1 MRFSYYVI
9 VLYEKGRGV
18 HRVNSFVIK
27 GGNKIEGE
35 IEVQGAKNAVLPIL
49 AATVLNGG
57 KNIIY
62 NCPSLRD
69 VKITIEV
76 LKNLGCSVEKK
87 ENTLVVD
94 SGNITDNTIPD
105 DLMRQMRSS
114 IIFLGAII
122 ARCKNA
128 VVSMPGGCEIG
139 NRPIDL
145 HLKALRQ
152 LGVEIVESHGY
163 INCKADKL
171 KGDNIHLDFP
181 SVGATENIMLAAC
194 MAEGVTIVTNAAREP
209 EIVDLESFLNRMGA
223 RISGGGSSVIRIEG
237 VKRLYGVEHEI
248 IPDRIVAATYLSC
261 AAATRGSIVLKRVNP
276 GHMNAMTAVLKE
288 MGCKVYTEKSRI
300 ILSSPNNRLKAVK
313 RIVTMPYP
321 GFPTDI
327 QSPFMALTA
336 LAEGTGV
343 FVENIFENRFQH
355 VEELMRM
362 GADIKVDGRIAV
374 VQGVE
379 SLGGATVRAKELRG
393 GVALVVAALAADGV
407 TTVEDVKYI
416 DRGYES
422 IEKYLSA
429 CGAKIQREE

>member
-1 MRFSYYVI
+1 M
-9 VLYEKGRGV
+9 
-18 HRVNSFVIK
+18 NSFVIK

-62 NCPSLRD
+62 NCPGLRD
-69 VKITIEV
+69 VEITIDV
-76 LKNLGCSVEKK
+76 LKNLGCKIEKRGK
-87 ENTLVVD
+87 TLFVD
-94 SGNITDNTIPD
+94 SENINGFTIPD
-105 DLMRQMRSS
+105 NLMRQMRSS

-122 ARCKNA
+122 ARCREA

-152 LGVEIVESHGY
+152 LGVDITEAHGY

-194 MAEGVTIVTNAAREP
+194 MAEGTTTVTNAAREP
-209 EIVDLESFLNRMGA
+209 EIVDLEAFLNRMGA
-223 RISGGGSSVIRIEG
+223 KISGSGSNIIKIEG
-237 VKRLYGVEHEI
+237 VKKLYGVEHQI

-261 AAATRGSIVLKRVNP
+261 AAATKGSIILKRVNP
-276 GHMNAMTAVLKE
+276 NHMNAMTAVLKE
-288 MGCKVYTEKSRI
+288 MGCKIYTEKSRI
-300 ILSSPNNRLKAVK
+300 ILSSPVGRLKSVK
-313 RIVTMPYP
+313 RLVTMPYP

-327 QSPFMALTA
+327 QSPFMALSSIA
-336 LAEGTGV
+336 DGTSV

-355 VEELMRM
+355 VEELIRM

-393 GVALVVAALAADGV
+393 GAAMILAALAADGT
-407 TTVEDVKYI
+407 TTVEDIKYI

-422 IEKYLSA
+422 IEKYLSS
-429 CGAKIQREE
+429 CGANIQRKE